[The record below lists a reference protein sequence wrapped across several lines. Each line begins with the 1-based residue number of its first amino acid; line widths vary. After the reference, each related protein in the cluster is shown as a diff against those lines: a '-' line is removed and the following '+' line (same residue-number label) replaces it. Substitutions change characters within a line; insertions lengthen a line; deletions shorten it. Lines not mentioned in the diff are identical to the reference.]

1 MKVYLAVHSGW
12 EEFEI
17 FSVHEKPETAQKIV
31 DEKRKEFFEERPMVQ
46 EDLHSFHVS
55 EIEVLP

>member
-17 FSVHEKPETAQKIV
+17 FSIHKKPETAQKVV
-31 DEKRKEFFEERPMVQ
+31 DKKRKEFFEERPMAH
-46 EDLHSFHVS
+46 EDLHTFHVS
-55 EIEVLP
+55 EMKVVS